1 MGTNFLHQDSGMK
14 DNRPKLEILLFVF
27 LGLMAVL
34 AIARNVS
41 AAPGKLPSGI
51 VLDLT
56 QEQRQAIKN

>member
-1 MGTNFLHQDSGMK
+1 MK